1 MGRNIVTQI
10 TTWRH
15 MWRCSST
22 SKRMNVGCEIKTYD
36 EMCAWAHYDPGV
48 AKGGSFKGFICS
60 CCWYSPTETQWR
72 ADLASFHRKMTDERS
87 RRKRGRRILM
97 RAMSCAHTSSTI
109 TRSSSCPL
117 SLSMVWSAVGWTTST

>member
-72 ADLASFHRKMTDERS
+72 ADLASFHRMTDERS